1 MSQTT
6 RQFFTFYMVIMA
18 LSVVLLG
25 GCDMKKKGNEVAY
38 VDLAAVL
45 SMSGL
50 AEQEKER
57 MNLVI
62 DALKKAETEA
72 GKLYE
77 KMDKEQREKARQA
90 DQIMLRRLLTE
101 AGQSARN
108 STLSEVR
115 QAADKIRQQD
125 GLRIVMDGSLILASA
140 DDTNITV
147 QVTEALKDVKA
158 DFGPLPSISVT
169 RPKSE
174 PATAAK
180 EVKESKEATSSRNN
194 TTK

>member
-1 MSQTT
+1 MREQT
-6 RQFFTFYMVIMA
+6 RQFFTFYMIIMA

-25 GCDMKKKGNEVAY
+25 GCDMKKKGNDVAY

-50 AEQEKER
+50 AQQEKER
-57 MNLVI
+57 MDLVV

-77 KMDKEQREKARQA
+77 KMDKDQREKARQA
-90 DQIMLRRLLTE
+90 DQIMLRRVLTE

-108 STLSEVR
+108 SILVEAR
-115 QAADKIRQQD
+115 QAVEKIRQQE

-140 DDTNITV
+140 DDTNLTV
-147 QVTEALKDVKA
+147 KVTEALKDVKA

-169 RPKSE
+169 SPKSE
-174 PATAAK
+174 PAATAK
-180 EVKESKEATSSRNN
+180 ENKDATSQKNN
-194 TTK
+194 TSK

>member
-1 MSQTT
+1 MSRTT
-6 RQFFTFYMVIMA
+6 RQFFTVYMAIMA
-18 LSVVLLG
+18 MSVMLLG
-25 GCDMKKKGNEVAY
+25 GCDMKKKGNDVAY

-50 AEQEKER
+50 AQQEKER
-57 MNLVI
+57 MDLVI
-62 DALKKAETEA
+62 GALKKAETEA

-90 DQIMLRRLLTE
+90 DQIMLRKALTE

-108 STLSEVR
+108 SILSEAR
-115 QAADKIRQQD
+115 QAVDKVRQQD
-125 GLRIVMDGSLILASA
+125 GLRIVMDGSLILSSA
-140 DDTNITV
+140 DDSNITV

-169 RPKSE
+169 TPKSE
-174 PATAAK
+174 TATTD
-180 EVKESKEATSSRNN
+180 KESKDATSPKNN
-194 TTK
+194 ISK

>member
-1 MSQTT
+1 MSRTT
-6 RQFFTFYMVIMA
+6 RQFFTVYMAIMA
-18 LSVVLLG
+18 MSVMLLG
-25 GCDMKKKGNEVAY
+25 GCDMKKKGNDVAY

-50 AEQEKER
+50 AQQEKER
-57 MNLVI
+57 MDLVI
-62 DALKKAETEA
+62 GALKKAETEA

-90 DQIMLRRLLTE
+90 DQIMLRKVLTE

-108 STLSEVR
+108 SILSEAR
-115 QAADKIRQQD
+115 QAVDKIREQN
-125 GLRIVMDGSLILASA
+125 GLRIVMDGSLILSSA

-169 RPKSE
+169 TPKSE
-174 PATAAK
+174 TATAD
-180 EVKESKEATSSRNN
+180 KESKDATS
-194 TTK
+194 TKNRVSK

>member
-1 MSQTT
+1 MN
-6 RQFFTFYMVIMA
+6 
-18 LSVVLLG
+18 
-25 GCDMKKKGNEVAY
+25 KKGNDVAY

-50 AEQEKER
+50 AQQEKER
-57 MNLVI
+57 MDLVI
-62 DALKKAETEA
+62 GALKKAETEA

-77 KMDKEQREKARQA
+77 KMGKEQREKARQA
-90 DQIMLRRLLTE
+90 DQVMLRNLLTE

-108 STLSEVR
+108 SILSEARKAVDKVR
-115 QAADKIRQQD
+115 EQD
-125 GLRIVMDGSLILASA
+125 GLRIVMDGSLILSSA

-169 RPKSE
+169 TPKSE
-174 PATAAK
+174 TATSG
-180 EVKESKEATSSRNN
+180 KESEDAKSPKNN
-194 TTK
+194 ISK

>member
-1 MSQTT
+1 MSRTT
-6 RQFFTFYMVIMA
+6 RQFFTVYMAIMA
-18 LSVVLLG
+18 MSVMLLG
-25 GCDMKKKGNEVAY
+25 GCDMKKKGNDIAY

-50 AEQEKER
+50 AQQEKER
-57 MNLVI
+57 MDLVI
-62 DALKKAETEA
+62 GALKKAETEA

-90 DQIMLRRLLTE
+90 DQIMLRKVLTE

-108 STLSEVR
+108 NILSEARQAVDKVR
-115 QAADKIRQQD
+115 QKD
-125 GLRIVMDGSLILASA
+125 GLRIVMDGSLILSSA

-147 QVTEALKDVKA
+147 QVIEALKDVKA

-169 RPKSE
+169 TPKSE
-174 PATAAK
+174 TATAGKENEDAK
-180 EVKESKEATSSRNN
+180 GPKNNISK
-194 TTK
+194 

>member
-6 RQFFTFYMVIMA
+6 RQFFTVYMAIMTM
-18 LSVVLLG
+18 SIMLLG
-25 GCDMKKKGNEVAY
+25 GCDMKKKGNDVAY

-50 AEQEKER
+50 AQQEKER
-57 MNLVI
+57 LELVI
-62 DALKKAETEA
+62 GALKKAETEA

-90 DQIMLRRLLTE
+90 DQIMLRQVLTE

-108 STLSEVR
+108 SILSEVR
-115 QAADKIRQQD
+115 HAVDKLRQQH
-125 GLRIVMDGSLILASA
+125 GLRIVMDGSLILSSA
-140 DDTNITV
+140 DDTNLTV

-169 RPKSE
+169 SPKSE
-174 PATAAK
+174 TATTD
-180 EVKESKEATSSRNN
+180 KESKDVKNSQNN
-194 TTK
+194 ISK

>member
-1 MSQTT
+1 MSRTT
-6 RQFFTFYMVIMA
+6 RQFFTVYMAIMA
-18 LSVVLLG
+18 MSVMLLG
-25 GCDMKKKGNEVAY
+25 GCDMKKKGNDVAY

-50 AEQEKER
+50 AQQEKER
-57 MNLVI
+57 MDLVI
-62 DALKKAETEA
+62 GALKKAETEA

-90 DQIMLRRLLTE
+90 DQIMLRKVLTE

-108 STLSEVR
+108 SILSEAR
-115 QAADKIRQQD
+115 QAVDKFREQN
-125 GLRIVMDGSLILASA
+125 GLRIVMDGSLILSSA

-169 RPKSE
+169 TPKSE
-174 PATAAK
+174 TATAD
-180 EVKESKEATSSRNN
+180 KESKDATSSKNRVS
-194 TTK
+194 K

>member
-1 MSQTT
+1 
-6 RQFFTFYMVIMA
+6 
-18 LSVVLLG
+18 
-25 GCDMKKKGNEVAY
+25 MKKKGNDVAY

-50 AEQEKER
+50 AQQEKER
-57 MNLVI
+57 MDLVI
-62 DALKKAETEA
+62 GALKKAETEA

-90 DQIMLRRLLTE
+90 DQIMLRKVLTE

-108 STLSEVR
+108 SILSEAR
-115 QAADKIRQQD
+115 QAVDKVRQQD
-125 GLRIVMDGSLILASA
+125 GLRIVMDGSLILSSA

-158 DFGPLPSISVT
+158 DFGSLPSISVT
-169 RPKSE
+169 TPKSE
-174 PATAAK
+174 TATSG
-180 EVKESKEATSSRNN
+180 KESTDATSPKNN
-194 TTK
+194 ISK

>member
-1 MSQTT
+1 MSRTT
-6 RQFFTFYMVIMA
+6 RQFFTVYMAIMA
-18 LSVVLLG
+18 MSVMLLG
-25 GCDMKKKGNEVAY
+25 GCDMKKKGNDVAY

-50 AEQEKER
+50 AQQEKER
-57 MNLVI
+57 MDLVI
-62 DALKKAETEA
+62 GALKKAETEA

-77 KMDKEQREKARQA
+77 KMGKEQREKARQA
-90 DQIMLRRLLTE
+90 DQVMLRNLLTE

-108 STLSEVR
+108 SILSEARKAVDKVR
-115 QAADKIRQQD
+115 EQD
-125 GLRIVMDGSLILASA
+125 GLRIVMDGSLILSSA

-169 RPKSE
+169 TPKSE
-174 PATAAK
+174 TATAG
-180 EVKESKEATSSRNN
+180 KESEDAKSPKNN
-194 TTK
+194 ISK

>member
-1 MSQTT
+1 MREQT
-6 RQFFTFYMVIMA
+6 RQFFTFYMIIMA

-50 AEQEKER
+50 AQQEKER
-57 MNLVI
+57 MDLVV

-77 KMDKEQREKARQA
+77 KMDKDQREKARQA
-90 DQIMLRRLLTE
+90 DQIMLRRVLTE

-108 STLSEVR
+108 SILAEAR
-115 QAADKIRQQD
+115 QAAEKIRQQE
-125 GLRIVMDGSLILASA
+125 GLRIVMDGSLILASS
-140 DDTNITV
+140 DETNLTV
-147 QVTEALKDVKA
+147 NVTEALKDVKA
-158 DFGPLPSISVT
+158 DFGPLPSISVAS
-169 RPKSE
+169 RKSE
-174 PATAAK
+174 PAAAAK
-180 EVKESKEATSSRNN
+180 ENKNATSQKNN
-194 TTK
+194 TSK

>member
-6 RQFFTFYMVIMA
+6 RQFFTFYMIIMA

-25 GCDMKKKGNEVAY
+25 GCDMKKKGNDVAY

-50 AEQEKER
+50 AQQEKER
-57 MNLVI
+57 MDLVV

-77 KMDKEQREKARQA
+77 KMDKDQREKARQA
-90 DQIMLRRLLTE
+90 DQIMLHRVLAE

-108 STLSEVR
+108 SILAEARQAIEKVR
-115 QAADKIRQQD
+115 QQE

-140 DDTNITV
+140 DDTNLTV
-147 QVTEALKDVKA
+147 NVTEALKDVKA

-169 RPKSE
+169 SPKPE
-174 PATAAK
+174 PAEAAK
-180 EVKESKEATSSRNN
+180 ENKDVISPKNKTSK
-194 TTK
+194 

>member
-1 MSQTT
+1 MSRTT
-6 RQFFTFYMVIMA
+6 RQFFTVYMAIMA
-18 LSVVLLG
+18 MSVMLLG
-25 GCDMKKKGNEVAY
+25 GCDMKKKGNDVAY

-50 AEQEKER
+50 AQQEKER
-57 MNLVI
+57 MDLVI
-62 DALKKAETEA
+62 GALKKAETEA

-77 KMDKEQREKARQA
+77 KMGKEQREKARQA
-90 DQIMLRRLLTE
+90 DQVMLRNLLTE

-108 STLSEVR
+108 SILSEARKAVDKVR
-115 QAADKIRQQD
+115 EQD
-125 GLRIVMDGSLILASA
+125 GLRIVMDGSLILSSA

-169 RPKSE
+169 TPKS
-174 PATAAK
+174 ATATAG
-180 EVKESKEATSSRNN
+180 KESEDAKSPKNN
-194 TTK
+194 ISK

>member
-6 RQFFTFYMVIMA
+6 RQFFTFYMIVMA

-25 GCDMKKKGNEVAY
+25 GCDMKKKGNDVAY

-50 AEQEKER
+50 AQQEKER
-57 MNLVI
+57 MDLVV

-77 KMDKEQREKARQA
+77 KMDKDQREKARQA
-90 DQIMLRRLLTE
+90 DQIMLRRVLAE

-108 STLSEVR
+108 SILAEARQAIEKVR
-115 QAADKIRQQD
+115 QQE

-140 DDTNITV
+140 DDTNLTV
-147 QVTEALKDVKA
+147 NVTEALKDVKA

-169 RPKSE
+169 SPKSE
-174 PATAAK
+174 SAEAAK
-180 EVKESKEATSSRNN
+180 ENKDVISPKNKTSK
-194 TTK
+194 

>member
-1 MSQTT
+1 MSRTT
-6 RQFFTFYMVIMA
+6 RQFFTVYMAIMA
-18 LSVVLLG
+18 MSVMLLG
-25 GCDMKKKGNEVAY
+25 GCDMKKKGNDVAY

-50 AEQEKER
+50 AQQEKER
-57 MNLVI
+57 MDLVI
-62 DALKKAETEA
+62 GALKKAETEA

-77 KMDKEQREKARQA
+77 KMGKEQREKARQA
-90 DQIMLRRLLTE
+90 DQVMLRNLLTE

-108 STLSEVR
+108 SILSEARKAVDKVR
-115 QAADKIRQQD
+115 EQD
-125 GLRIVMDGSLILASA
+125 GLRIVMDGSLILSSA

-169 RPKSE
+169 TPKSE
-174 PATAAK
+174 TATSG
-180 EVKESKEATSSRNN
+180 KESEDAKSPKNN
-194 TTK
+194 ISK

>member
-1 MSQTT
+1 MREQT
-6 RQFFTFYMVIMA
+6 RQFFTFYMIIMA

-25 GCDMKKKGNEVAY
+25 GCDMKKKGNDVAY

-50 AEQEKER
+50 AHQEKER
-57 MNLVI
+57 MDLVI

-77 KMDKEQREKARQA
+77 KMDKDQREKARQA
-90 DQIMLRRLLTE
+90 DQIMLRRVLTD

-108 STLSEVR
+108 SILEEARQAVEKVR
-115 QAADKIRQQD
+115 QEE
-125 GLRIVMDGSLILASA
+125 GLRIVMDGSLILASG
-140 DDTNITV
+140 DDTNLTV
-147 QVTEALKDVKA
+147 NVTEVLKDVKA

-169 RPKSE
+169 SPKSE
-174 PATAAK
+174 PSAVTKENKDATIK
-180 EVKESKEATSSRNN
+180 KNN
-194 TTK
+194 TSK

>member
-1 MSQTT
+1 MREQT
-6 RQFFTFYMVIMA
+6 RQFFTFYMIIMA

-25 GCDMKKKGNEVAY
+25 GCDMKKKGNDVAY

-50 AEQEKER
+50 AQQEKER
-57 MNLVI
+57 MDLVV

-90 DQIMLRRLLTE
+90 DQIMLRRVLTE

-108 STLSEVR
+108 SILSEAR
-115 QAADKIRQQD
+115 QAADKVRQQE
-125 GLRIVMDGSLILASA
+125 GLRIVIDGSLILASA
-140 DDTNITV
+140 DDTNLTV
-147 QVTEALKDVKA
+147 KVTEALKDVKA

-169 RPKSE
+169 SPKSE
-174 PATAAK
+174 PAAAPK
-180 EVKESKEATSSRNN
+180 ENKDATGSKNKSS
-194 TTK
+194 K

>member
-1 MSQTT
+1 MREQT
-6 RQFFTFYMVIMA
+6 RQFFTFYMIIMA

-25 GCDMKKKGNEVAY
+25 GCDMKKKGNDVAY

-50 AEQEKER
+50 AQQEKER
-57 MNLVI
+57 MDLVV

-77 KMDKEQREKARQA
+77 KMDKDQREKARQA
-90 DQIMLRRLLTE
+90 DHIMLRRVLTE

-108 STLSEVR
+108 SILAEAR
-115 QAADKIRQQD
+115 QAVEKIRQQE
-125 GLRIVMDGSLILASA
+125 GLRIVMDGSLIIASA
-140 DDTNITV
+140 DDTNLTV
-147 QVTEALKDVKA
+147 KVTEALKDVKA

-169 RPKSE
+169 SPKSE
-174 PATAAK
+174 PAAKAK
-180 EVKESKEATSSRNN
+180 ENKDATSQKNN
-194 TTK
+194 TSK

>member
-1 MSQTT
+1 MSRTT
-6 RQFFTFYMVIMA
+6 RQFFTVYMAIMA
-18 LSVVLLG
+18 MSVMLLG
-25 GCDMKKKGNEVAY
+25 GCDMKKKGNDVAY

-50 AEQEKER
+50 AQQEKER
-57 MNLVI
+57 MDLVI
-62 DALKKAETEA
+62 GALKKAETEA

-77 KMDKEQREKARQA
+77 KMDKEKREKARHA
-90 DQIMLRRLLTE
+90 DQIMLHKVLTE

-108 STLSEVR
+108 SILSEAR
-115 QAADKIRQQD
+115 QAVDKVRQQD
-125 GLRIVMDGSLILASA
+125 GLRIVMDGSLILSSA

-169 RPKSE
+169 TPKSE
-174 PATAAK
+174 TAAAG
-180 EVKESKEATSSRNN
+180 KESEDAKSLKNN
-194 TTK
+194 ISK